1 MLPEIH
7 IATFMNLR
15 LAPEAADLITARQ
28 YRELEE
34 RAVNLHPYAL
44 RSTIRSAIATTET
57 GARRALA
64 RELDSSLRRFV
75 ASDNLRR
82 QVFQYEIATQ
92 RIDASGYFWSMP
104 AISVGGWRSTESELQ
119 C

>member
-1 MLPEIH
+1 MLPEMH

-15 LAPEAADLITARQ
+15 LAPEAVDLITARQ

-34 RAVNLHPYAL
+34 QAVNLHPHAL
-44 RSTIRSAIATTET
+44 RASIRSAIATTGA

-64 RELDSSLRRFV
+64 GELNSFLTRFV
-75 ASDNLRR
+75 ASDNLCR

-92 RIDASGYFWSMP
+92 RVDASGYFWSMP
-104 AISVGGWRSTESELQ
+104 GIIVGGWRSTESELQ